1 MPFRVILSK
10 FLLSRNVSL
19 QPSYLNPASLWKSR
33 SRGLS
38 IGIYQYRGS
47 EKKDMYPGIELRLL
61 RYVVAVAEEL
71 SFSRAAGRLHVS
83 QPSLSKQIRE
93 LEESLGTEI
102 FLRTKRHV
110 SLTDVGELFVD
121 EARQAIR
128 HSEQAANVVR
138 SFKSGTHLHVG
149 YSPYLNP
156 ELIMSVRSA
165 SEVSHPRIPLTLKS
179 YFTRMQLSKL
189 RDGKID
195 VALVMLPVIG
205 SDLVIE
211 PLLSEPLLVALPDGH
226 HLARKRAVALSD
238 LEDMPVISFP
248 QKLHPEIYQQLWDS
262 CVRAGLKPKVAR
274 EVTTFPE
281 ALPFVARGEGYTFMR
296 KCFTPF
302 FCPGIV
308 LRPIKGD
315 PLTVET
321 GVAYLRNRKSAQVHA
336 FLSVL
341 KQLKTSG
348 DPKIPS
354 MPPHSVGLAGER
366 AAM

>member
-1 MPFRVILSK
+1 MLP
-10 FLLSRNVSL
+10 
-19 QPSYLNPASLWKSR
+19 
-33 SRGLS
+33 
-38 IGIYQYRGS
+38 IGIYQYSGG

-93 LEESLGTEI
+93 LEESLDTEI

-110 SLTDVGELFVD
+110 SLTDVGELFVE
-121 EARQAIR
+121 EARQALR
-128 HSEQAANVVR
+128 HSERAANVVR
-138 SFKSGTHLHVG
+138 SFRSGTHLRVG

-156 ELIMSVRSA
+156 ELITSVR
-165 SEVSHPRIPLTLKS
+165 SHPRIPLTLKS

-195 VALVMLPVIG
+195 VALVLLPVIG

-238 LEDMPVISFP
+238 LEDMPAISFP
-248 QKLHPEIYQQLWDS
+248 QKLHPEIYQRLWDS
-262 CVRAGLKPKVAR
+262 CVRAGLKPKVAH

-321 GVAYLRNRKSAQVHA
+321 GVAYLRNRKTAQVHA

-341 KQLKTSG
+341 KQFKNSR

-354 MPPHSVGLAGER
+354 MPRHGVDSAGEC

>member
-1 MPFRVILSK
+1 MEKQESKNRFPAFPQPRRLRSTFSYGIRILGASS
-10 FLLSRNVSL
+10 SR
-19 QPSYLNPASLWKSR
+19 
-33 SRGLS
+33 
-38 IGIYQYRGS
+38 
-47 EKKDMYPGIELRLL
+47 
-61 RYVVAVAEEL
+61 
-71 SFSRAAGRLHVS
+71 
-83 QPSLSKQIRE
+83 
-93 LEESLGTEI
+93 
-102 FLRTKRHV
+102 
-110 SLTDVGELFVD
+110 
-121 EARQAIR
+121 
-128 HSEQAANVVR
+128 
-138 SFKSGTHLHVG
+138 SGTHLRVG

-156 ELIMSVRSA
+156 ELITSVR
-165 SEVSHPRIPLTLKS
+165 SHPRIPLTLKS

-195 VALVMLPVIG
+195 VALVLLPVIG

-238 LEDMPVISFP
+238 LEDMPLISFP
-248 QKLHPEIYQQLWDS
+248 QKLHPEIFQQLWDS
-262 CVRAGLKPKVAR
+262 CVRAGLKPKVAH

-296 KCFTPF
+296 ECFTPF

-308 LRPIKGD
+308 LRPIKGA

-321 GVAYLRNRKSAQVHA
+321 GVAYLRNRKTAQVHA

-341 KQLKTSG
+341 KQFKNSSH
-348 DPKIPS
+348 PQIPS
-354 MPPHSVGLAGER
+354 MPPHSVGSAGEC